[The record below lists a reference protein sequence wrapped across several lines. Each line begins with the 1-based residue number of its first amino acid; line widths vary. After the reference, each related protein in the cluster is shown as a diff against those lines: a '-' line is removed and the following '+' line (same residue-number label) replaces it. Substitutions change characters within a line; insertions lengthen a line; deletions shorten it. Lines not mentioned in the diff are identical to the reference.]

1 MFALLHLLTLGLS
14 ATSAQTQQSAPFRS
28 SMRSMSPTSRAL
40 ARLQMRHLRLQVPG
54 ARSREGVLPHASQ
67 RVICTRA
74 EAGTAGEGGATKK
87 QKVLFVCLG
96 NICRSPTAEAVFKKV
111 TMDNGESAN
120 FDIDSCGTG
129 GGLDSW
135 FKYDPP
141 QSYHEGDDADPRM
154 MRVRI
159 RPLLDVI
166 SASPGC
172 SRTAVHAV
180 APAGIPGTNVERTFI
195 AIKPDG
201 VQRRH
206 IGEIIRRF
214 ENKGFKLVAIF
225 KKDYNHHRRCLL
237 RCLYLAGEYPSLAEK
252 KTRMMMDYTS
262 DEARKGTAV
271 PDPYYGGPQN
281 VPVAALVPHGFDTV
295 LDLLEDACVGFLK
308 AVAPK

>member
-1 MFALLHLLTLGLS
+1 LPVGVDVTPLAIMFALLHLLTLGLS

-154 MRVRI
+154 MRAAAARGI
-159 RPLLDVI
+159 RLTSISRPLTRNDLEEQD
-166 SASPGC
+166 
-172 SRTAVHAV
+172 
-180 APAGIPGTNVERTFI
+180 
-195 AIKPDG
+195 
-201 VQRRH
+201 H
-206 IGEIIRRF
+206 IIVMDKS
-214 ENKGFKLVAIF
+214 NMAQV
-225 KKDYNHHRRCLL
+225 KK
-237 RCLYLAGEYPSLAEK
+237 AAEFWGGEYPSLAEK

-271 PDPYYGGPQN
+271 PDPYYGGPQ
-281 VPVAALVPHGFDTV
+281 GFDTV